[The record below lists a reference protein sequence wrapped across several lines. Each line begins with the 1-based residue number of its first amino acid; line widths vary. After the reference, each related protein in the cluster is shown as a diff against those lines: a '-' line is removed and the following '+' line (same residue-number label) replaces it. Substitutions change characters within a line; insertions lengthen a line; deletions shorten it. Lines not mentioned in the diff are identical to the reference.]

1 MIPLKVKRLTTL
13 REARDETRA
22 ALGARADVH
31 PARVGQ
37 FENGRAVPPADSVEL
52 RRLAEALGWKGDPAA
67 LLEEVDGG
75 PA

>member
-1 MIPLKVKRLTTL
+1 MKRLTKL
-13 REARDETRA
+13 RGELTRA
-22 ALGARADVH
+22 ELGSRARIH

-37 FENGRAVPPADSVEL
+37 LENGRAVPPADSVEL
-52 RRLAEALGWKGDPAA
+52 RRLAEALAWEGDPVA